1 MAWFDSLPDP
11 FVSLVEAM
19 AAVVSLHRGKHEA
32 FSLEKSS
39 NAAGE
44 SCIMSKQEF
53 EQLFKIDVILET
65 TEGKSFWLQFG
76 ETLKCMP

>member
-1 MAWFDSLPDP
+1 MALFGSPPDP
-11 FVSLVEAM
+11 FIPLGKAV

-32 FSLEKSS
+32 FSSEKSS

-44 SCIMSKQEF
+44 SCIRSKQEF

-65 TEGKSFWLQFG
+65 TEGKSFWVQFG
-76 ETLKCMP
+76 KTLKCMP